1 MATVIQIKRSTGSA
15 APAISDLAEG
25 ELAYVQ
31 DRSNSG
37 AGAKLFIESV
47 DSDNSTALIHAI
59 GGKYYTDIL
68 AGSTATPAN
77 FKVGNGS
84 TAGASLSLMEDS
96 DNGSHS
102 VSLKAADSIGSSFTL
117 TLPSSDGSN
126 GQVLGTNGSGTLSF
140 VSTTSTLAGAT
151 DSDISGASSGQILV
165 HDGSDSFDNVSISG
179 DATLASNGALTIS
192 AGAVETGMLA
202 ADAVT
207 AAKLADDAVV
217 FANFDDAVFVTETE
231 GIGSNDNDTTIPTS
245 AAVKDYVD
253 SNITAQDLDF
263 QADSGGAL
271 SIDLDSETMVFAG
284 TANEVTTS
292 ASGNTVTIGL
302 PDNVTIAG
310 NLTVSGTTTTVNSTT
325 VSIADPVFE
334 IGDDSSDDNLD
345 RGIKFKYNSSGAK
358 VGFFGF
364 DDSTGKFIALGSATD
379 SSSTFSGTALG
390 AVFGGLEASGL
401 ALSGSIT
408 SIDGSAPTNG
418 QILMGHSGNGD
429 MQLGTI
435 SAGEGIDVTNGAGSI
450 TIAGEDATTTNKG
463 IASFASA
470 NFTVSSGAVSITAID
485 GGTF

>member
-1 MATVIQIKRSTGSA
+1 MATVIQIKRSTGSS

-179 DATLASNGALTIS
+179 DATLAANGALTIANS
-192 AGAVETGMLA
+192 AVETAMIA
-202 ADAVT
+202 NDAVD
-207 AAKLADDAVV
+207 ADKLASGSVV
-217 FANFDDAVFVTETE
+217 FASLAGAMVQTSGESFSDDDVS
-231 GIGSNDNDTTIPTS
+231 IMTS
-245 AAVKDYVD
+245 AAVQDKIQ
-253 SNITAQDLDF
+253 SLITAQDLDF
-263 QADSGGAL
+263 QADSGC
-271 SIDLDSETMVFAG
+271 IINRF
-284 TANEVTTS
+284 
-292 ASGNTVTIGL
+292 
-302 PDNVTIAG
+302 
-310 NLTVSGTTTTVNSTT
+310 
-325 VSIADPVFE
+325 
-334 IGDDSSDDNLD
+334 
-345 RGIKFKYNSSGAK
+345 R
-358 VGFFGF
+358 
-364 DDSTGKFIALGSATD
+364 
-379 SSSTFSGTALG
+379 
-390 AVFGGLEASGL
+390 
-401 ALSGSIT
+401 
-408 SIDGSAPTNG
+408 
-418 QILMGHSGNGD
+418 
-429 MQLGTI
+429 
-435 SAGEGIDVTNGAGSI
+435 
-450 TIAGEDATTTNKG
+450 
-463 IASFASA
+463 
-470 NFTVSSGAVSITAID
+470 
-485 GGTF
+485 

>member
-1 MATVIQIKRSTGSA
+1 MSTVIQIKRSTGLSA
-15 APAISDLAEG
+15 PTVSNLAEG

-37 AGAKLFIESV
+37 AGAKLYIESV

-77 FKVGNGS
+77 FKVGNGDS
-84 TAGASLSLMEDS
+84 SGGSLQLMEDS
-96 DNGSHS
+96 DNGSNY
-102 VSLKAADSIGSSFTL
+102 VALKSPSAVTSNVTWTLPAADGSANQVIQT
-117 TLPSSDGSN
+117 DGSGN
-126 GQVLGTNGSGTLSF
+126 LSF
-140 VSTTSTLAGAT
+140 ATSTSTVAGA
-151 DSDISGASSGQILV
+151 SDTNISSPSSGQILV

-179 DATLASNGALTIS
+179 DATLASNGALTI
-192 AGAVETGMLA
+192 ANDAVEQAMI
-202 ADAVT
+202 
-207 AAKLADDAVV
+207 ADDAVG
-217 FANFDDAVFVTETE
+217 ADQLAGSAVVIGSLSAGMLVTESE
-231 GIGSNDNDTTIPTS
+231 GIGSNDNDTTIATS
-245 AAVKDYVD
+245 AAIKDYVD
-253 SNITAQDLDF
+253 TQITAQDLDF

-271 SIDLDSETMVFAG
+271 SIDLDSETLSIVG
-284 TANEVTTS
+284 TANEITT
-292 ASGNTVTIGL
+292 AGSGNQVTIGL

-364 DDSTGKFIALGSATD
+364 DDSTGKFVALGAATD
-379 SSSTFSGTALG
+379 SSSTFSGTALD
-390 AVFGGLEASGL
+390 AVFGGVEASGL

-408 SIDGSAPTNG
+408 SVDGSAPTAG
-418 QILMGHSGNGD
+418 QLLIGHGTNGD
-429 MQLGTI
+429 FAAGTLT
-435 SAGEGIDVTNGAGSI
+435 AGEGIDVTNADGSI
-450 TIAGEDATTTNKG
+450 TIAGEDATATNKG

-470 NFTVSSGAVSITAID
+470 NFTVSSGAVTITAID